1 MFVCFLTCACL
12 KSLWLDNFYSYV
24 ITPYNEYPLLLG
36 LLLKLLNGELAW
48 STRREVLKVVM
59 HQVDFFSHLWDILSF
74 AEATVDAPHVLGIMG
89 ALDPHVHRRKGHMV
103 KFIMQL
109 VIQVNTSSLWVNCP
123 RMAQHLFQH
132 EKIITRW

>member
-1 MFVCFLTCACL
+1 M
-12 KSLWLDNFYSYV
+12 
-24 ITPYNEYPLLLG
+24 LG

-48 STRREVLKVVM
+48 STRLEVLKVVM

-89 ALDPHVHRRKGHMV
+89 ALDPHVHRRKHCISNACQVHMV

-109 VIQVNTSSLWVNCP
+109 VIQVNTSSLG
-123 RMAQHLFQH
+123 
-132 EKIITRW
+132 